1 MSASNFQGW
10 LLRNADTHEEFPHK
24 LIAKDGYQST
34 PLQRT
39 ELKAYRDN
47 DVYLHRIVSPNY
59 KTKIEFSTIE
69 KLRLSQLEQI
79 QQWIAGA
86 RLNTKERKVKIEY
99 WDDELLQYRVMNAA
113 YQTDTTY
120 PVSSVN
126 RARNTIKYRQIKFT
140 FIEY

>member
-1 MSASNFQGW
+1 MSASDFQGW
-10 LLRNADTHEEFPHK
+10 LLRNPDTGEEFPHR
-24 LIAKDGYQST
+24 LMAKDNYQTT
-34 PLQRT
+34 PNQRV

-47 DVYLHRIVSPNY
+47 DVMLHRTVSPNY
-59 KTKIEFSTIE
+59 KTKIEFSTID

-79 QQWIAGA
+79 QNWLSRA
-86 RLNTKERKVKIEY
+86 RLNTKERKIKVEY

-120 PVSSVN
+120 PVSTIS
-126 RARNTIKYRQIKFT
+126 RLFKTIKYRAIKFT